1 MKKTWLL
8 VVLVLIAG
16 WTAFA
21 DGSNKKSRDV
31 GYSGGDFYSVEYE
44 EIDNKAYF
52 SILVTFKK
60 DNSKLIARMFS
71 QKKDKIKELY
81 DNPSTP
87 DQLLMVLLSY
97 SNLFEVVEE
106 TETKMIY
113 EIDLDAYNSNSSGS
127 GGYSS
132 DDSIQ
137 QFEIR

>member
-1 MKKTWLL
+1 MKKLWLF
-8 VVLVLIAG
+8 VVLVLIVA

-21 DGSNKKSRDV
+21 DGNNKKSRDV

-44 EIDNKAYF
+44 EIDDKAYF

-60 DNSKLIARMFS
+60 DNSKLTARMFS

-97 SNLFEVVEE
+97 GNLFKVVEE
-106 TETKMIY
+106 TESKMIY
-113 EIDLDAYNSNSSGS
+113 EVDLDAYNSNNSGS
-127 GGYSS
+127 GGSS
-132 DDSIQ
+132 SEDSTQ
-137 QFEIR
+137 KLEIR